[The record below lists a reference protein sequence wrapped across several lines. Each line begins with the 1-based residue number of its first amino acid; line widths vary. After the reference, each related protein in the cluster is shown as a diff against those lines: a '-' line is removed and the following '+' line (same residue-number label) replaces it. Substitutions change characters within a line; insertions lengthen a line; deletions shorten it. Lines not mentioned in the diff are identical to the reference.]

1 MILNLSI
8 LFLVI
13 YENKE
18 FEMDYKTNIQR
29 IVNENSELKV

>member
-1 MILNLSI
+1 MVLNLSI

-18 FEMDYKTNIQR
+18 LEMYSKINTQR
-29 IVNENSELKV
+29 IVNENSEWKV